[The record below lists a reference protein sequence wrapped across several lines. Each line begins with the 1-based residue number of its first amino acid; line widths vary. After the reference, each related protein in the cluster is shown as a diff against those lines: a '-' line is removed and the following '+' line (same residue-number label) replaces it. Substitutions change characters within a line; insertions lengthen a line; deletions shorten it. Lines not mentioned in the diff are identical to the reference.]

1 MEETFLPKD
10 TLTVHE
16 ISIVQIILFELEIYF
31 LLYLLGLSLTTYWY
45 DISQDLLKK
54 VLHLGKEKDREIQNI
69 LALGWQCGTASY
81 YSPGARLTS
90 WQSGSSL
97 LEEGWLS

>member
-69 LALGWQCGTASY
+69 LALGWNCFLLQPRSSADKL
-81 YSPGARLTS
+81 AV
-90 WQSGSSL
+90 QSGSSL

>member
-1 MEETFLPKD
+1 MRLVSFKLF
-10 TLTVHE
+10 
-16 ISIVQIILFELEIYF
+16 LFELEIYLNIF
-31 LLYLLGLSLTTYWY
+31 IRFITNYWY
-45 DISQDLLKK
+45 DISQDLLRK

-90 WQSGSSL
+90 
-97 LEEGWLS
+97 